1 MSDVVTL
8 GKVMA
13 VLYVVRVVKK
23 PSLEKWERLSKILIE
38 RLIEDMAIS
47 REHRVL
53 ILIQVMNLTVSLS

>member
-53 ILIQVMNLTVSLS
+53 ILIQVTNLTVSLS